1 MKTAIA
7 GTTRFMLYAEDED
20 NSLWLSF
27 DRGKTFTAIKSERGE
42 KGEKG
47 ERGEQGENGLDGLN
61 GSNGKDGAPGERGE
75 KGERGANGEK
85 GDRGE
90 TGAGINIAGASEN
103 EILVADGAGGVK
115 NSGLRFTGGSP
126 DGKRDTAAIPTW
138 NAVVTF
144 VRNFCRKDN

>member
-7 GTTRFMLYAEDED
+7 GTTRIMLYLEDGD

-27 DRGKTFTAIKSERGE
+27 DRGQTFTAVKSERGE

-47 ERGEQGENGLDGLN
+47 ERGENGLN

-75 KGERGANGEK
+75 KGERGAKGENGDK
-85 GDRGE
+85 GE
-90 TGAGINIAGASEN
+90 PGAGINIAGASEN

-115 NSGLRFTGGSP
+115 NSGLGFTVESP
-126 DGKRDTAAIPTW
+126 DGRRDARRIPTW
-138 NAVVTF
+138 NAVITYI
-144 VRNFCRKDN
+144 RKNLRKDN